1 MIGKKG
7 NPLTLVFH
15 YPDGTESETLSTEF
29 AKMLTECIGDAVS
42 ELMSDESYIS
52 LTELAEEENKLQ

>member
-1 MIGKKG
+1 MTGKKG

-29 AKMLTECIGDAVS
+29 AEILAEYIGDTVS

-52 LTELAEEENKLQ
+52 LTELAEENQL